1 MNHKPL
7 HSTREF
13 VEELKKEKELLVIE
27 DSVDPNL
34 EIAEIQRRVV
44 ARRGPALLFTNVKG
58 SKFPVATNLYGS
70 ARRIHIAFGSRPVD
84 LIRKIAHTA
93 QNIMPPT
100 PKKIWE
106 ARHLAFEALKVGL
119 KKESSPRVLDSSI
132 TPVDIMQLPALKS
145 WPMDAGRF
153 ITLPLVY
160 TESPVNGKG
169 NLGMY
174 RIQFH
179 DRDTTGMHI
188 QIHRGGGFHHFE
200 AEEKNMSLP
209 CHIYVGGPPAMTLAA
224 VAPMPEEFSEL
235 IIASLL
241 LGERLK
247 ITRTK
252 KFSSLPIV
260 SDSDFLL
267 IGEIPPKVR
276 HPEGPFGDHYGYY
289 ALQHDYPIMKVH
301 GIHHRK
307 DAIWPATVVGRPPQE
322 DHFIAEFLQDLLS
335 PMFPLVMP
343 KAISVWAYEE
353 SGVHALAATVVKERY
368 HKEAFT
374 AALRILGE
382 GHLSLSKCLL
392 VTNEIINLKDFKN
405 TFITILERINLQTDV
420 HIFSNISQDTLDYTG
435 PKVNSGSKLILL
447 GIGEKQ
453 NDLSPSFNGKLK
465 NKKFHSPTVFCPGA
479 LVVSGPKYK
488 AKDKALEDLLKEEAI
503 QKFLF
508 VFLVDDAKDTCKSD
522 HDFIWNIFTR
532 FEPAGDV
539 SGNYSVLR
547 NHIAYK
553 NPIVIDCRLKD
564 WYPPVLTPDLD
575 IVKRV
580 DERFGKLL
588 DSIQSPFD
596 YFI

>member
-1 MNHKPL
+1 MNLKPI

-13 VEELKKEKELLVIE
+13 IDQLKKEKELLVIN
-27 DSVDPNL
+27 DPVNPDL

-44 ARRGPALLFTNVKG
+44 AKRGPAILFTNVIG
-58 SKFPVATNLYGS
+58 SKFSVATNLYGS

-84 LIRKIAHTA
+84 LIRKIAETA
-93 QNIMPPT
+93 QGIMPPT

-106 ARHLAFEALKVGL
+106 ARGLAFEALKVGL
-119 KKESSPRVLDSSI
+119 KKESSPRVLESSI
-132 TPVDIMQLPALKS
+132 SPVDIMQVPALRS
-145 WPMDAGRF
+145 WPMDGGRF

-179 DRDTTGMHI
+179 DNNTTGMHI
-188 QIHRGGGFHHFE
+188 QIHRGGGFHYFE
-200 AEEKNMSLP
+200 AEERNLSLP

-224 VAPMPEEFSEL
+224 VAPMPEELSEL

-247 ITRTK
+247 ITRDK
-252 KFSSLPIV
+252 KVSPLPIV
-260 SDSDFLL
+260 SDSDFVF
-267 IGEIPPKVR
+267 IGAIPPKVR
-276 HPEGPFGDHYGYY
+276 MPEGPFGDHYGYY
-289 ALQHDYPIMKVH
+289 ALKHDYPIMKVH
-301 GIHHRK
+301 SLYHRK

-343 KAISVWAYEE
+343 KVVSVWAYEE
-353 SGVHALAATVVKERY
+353 SGVHSLAATVVKERY

-382 GHLSLSKCLL
+382 GHLSLTKCLL
-392 VTNEIINLKDFKN
+392 VTNENISLKDFRN
-405 TFITILERINLQTDV
+405 TFITILERIDLRTDV
-420 HIFSNISQDTLDYTG
+420 HILSNISQDTLDYTG
-435 PKVNSGSKLILL
+435 PKVNSGSKMILL
-447 GIGEKQ
+447 GIGDKKNELVP
-453 NDLSPSFNGKLK
+453 NFTGKLK
-465 NKKFHSPTVFCPGA
+465 NKSFHSPTVYCPGV

-488 AKDKALEDLLKEEAI
+488 RGDKALEALLKETSI
-503 QKFLF
+503 RDFLF
-508 VFLVDDAKDTCKSD
+508 VFLVDDAKDTCRSD

-539 SGNYSVLR
+539 TGKYDVIR
-547 NHIAYK
+547 NHIAYT

-564 WYPPVLTPDLD
+564 WYPPVLVPDPS
-575 IVKRV
+575 IVARV
-580 DERFGKLL
+580 DERFGKIL
-588 DSIQSPFD
+588 DQIQSPFE
-596 YFI
+596 YSI